1 MKNQRAK
8 AYWRGNAA
16 RVLLL
21 MGAGLLAGFCNGLLG
36 AGGGIVLALSL
47 GAMLP
52 KDSESV
58 RSVYSNALLVM
69 LPLSALTLTR
79 YIGGGALEAE
89 AMGIKA
95 YSVLLGAAIG
105 GVIGGILLGKLQGR
119 GIRRLFALLT
129 LISGIIMITR

>member
-58 RSVYSNALLVM
+58 RSVYSNALLVIVISNNASKVH
-69 LPLSALTLTR
+69 LSDIPL
-79 YIGGGALEAE
+79 
-89 AMGIKA
+89 
-95 YSVLLGAAIG
+95 LLVPRSCRVAISF
-105 GVIGGILLGKLQGR
+105 ILKWEYATVR
-119 GIRRLFALLT
+119 
-129 LISGIIMITR
+129 SM